1 MQCANPQCSQ
11 ELIYLREGRIELL
24 ELESDSCDQV
34 WRDDGA
40 FAMRSSLSRFFWLCG
55 ECAKLHIIK
64 RWTTSGLF
72 LVPRKR
78 NVVASR
84 STQTSSEQ
92 ANHEKC
98 EMQPNLAARGL

>member
-11 ELIYLREGRIELL
+11 ELLYLREGRIELL

-34 WRDDGA
+34 WPDDGA
-40 FAMRSSLSRFFWLCG
+40 FAMKSSPSRFFWLCG

-72 LVPRKR
+72 LVPRER
-78 NVVASR
+78 DVAGSR
-84 STQTSSEQ
+84 PVQSSSEEST
-92 ANHEKC
+92 HENC
-98 EMQPNLAARGL
+98 EMPPNLAACGL